1 MSAPGKSLRIMYRSG
16 SNSICDPSRVDLKIA
31 SLKPGWYNSS
41 MRKVLLAVSLLL
53 PVFTGNA
60 FAGPDGDCMCRYEGG
75 DVVEGQTACVRT
87 PGGMQLARCDR
98 FLNNTSWK
106 FLGQPCPTASASPA
120 IRLPLAD
127 DHS

>member
-1 MSAPGKSLRIMYRSG
+1 VIARL
-16 SNSICDPSRVDLKIA
+16 DLKIA
-31 SLKPGWYNSS
+31 SSKHGWYNPS
-41 MRKVLLAVSLLL
+41 MKNVLLAASI
-53 PVFTGNA
+53 FTAIASGNA
-60 FAGPDGDCMCRYEGG
+60 FAGPDGDCTCRYDGG
-75 DVVEGQTACVRT
+75 DVVEGQTACVKT

-127 DHS
+127 DQS